1 MIEHR
6 WSQWLFTSLTRF
18 NRKITLVKVTE
29 RSGPGTGRVR
39 INLSLM
45 IEHRWSQWL
54 FTSLT
59 RFNRKITLVKV
70 TERSGPGTGRVRI
83 NLSLMIEHRWSQW
96 LFTSLRRFNRKITL
110 VYYRLGICARVI
122 SNQVSKKATS
132 NIFSLIKF

>member
-1 MIEHR
+1 MRINLSLVIEHR

-18 NRKITLVKVTE
+18 NRKIILVKVTE
-29 RSGPGTGRVR
+29 RSGLGTGRVR

-59 RFNRKITLVKV
+59 RFNRKITLV
-70 TERSGPGTGRVRI
+70 
-83 NLSLMIEHRWSQW
+83 
-96 LFTSLRRFNRKITL
+96 
-110 VYYRLGICARVI
+110 YYRLGICARVI
-122 SNQVSKKATS
+122 SNQVSKKATC